1 MITLFILQEI
11 SKIILYLS
19 LPAGLAYL
27 IYKERKQEKGRLNL
41 VREVAN
47 KLLEKADD
55 EKPIM
60 LNVSQEKLIDK
71 TIEEIEKRNRMR
83 GLYRG

>member
-1 MITLFILQEI
+1 MVTLFIIQEI
-11 SKIILYLS
+11 AKIILYLS
-19 LPAGLAYL
+19 LPAGLACL
-27 IYKERKQEKGRLNL
+27 IYRERKQEKERLKL

-71 TIEEIEKRNRMR
+71 TIEEIEKRQRIGRNFN
-83 GLYRG
+83 